1 MMYIQLQH
9 LDREISLFI
18 CDFLISCSATNFM
31 NSSKLKFIFG

>member
-18 CDFLISCSATNFM
+18 CDFISCSATNFM
-31 NSSKLKFIFG
+31 NSSKFKFIFG